1 MKKFKFF
8 AALAVLLSFV
18 SSGASLD
25 IGLGSGPMRVGSAL
39 TIPRGQLYLGA
50 HSRAFFKDE
59 ISTTAGGSSSGV
71 TFWDIQGAL
80 GLHYGF
86 TSRLELGLSQI
97 LYQDNHKGNKGY
109 NFPDDLYLR
118 AKLGSIGPK
127 TSNIRL
133 GAQVDVRL
141 PTAAH
146 HNLALEPY
154 SAGRIGMGIMGLF
167 SIVSQPL
174 FPDFGLNIN
183 LNAGVFTHNDL
194 GIQLS
199 EVTDDTLLV
208 RKDTQEFVYGLSF
221 SKGGQEFGFFAELY
235 GRRFLQQPPVSAFTR
250 ENSLYFSPGISYSTN
265 SWLQLKVAL
274 DLRILGSKDETSYE
288 GEGGSL
294 IARPWQT
301 VPNLPT
307 WRINVGAVVALHSKK
322 HIQPTPRTTEQ
333 GQLITSAPASADEK
347 LYKSLADSRQE
358 TENAEAELERIRS
371 ERQRMEDLLQ
381 RLRRILER
389 PTSGSIQ
396 PQESTAEKPKQP

>member
-1 MKKFKFF
+1 MKRFKFF
-8 AALAVLLSFV
+8 AASAVLLSIV
-18 SSGASLD
+18 SPSASLD
-25 IGLGSGPMRVGSAL
+25 IELGSGPMRVSSAL

-50 HSRAFFKDE
+50 YSRAFFKDE
-59 ISTTAGGSSSGV
+59 VSTSSSGTSSGV

-80 GLHYGF
+80 GLYYGF

-118 AKLGSIGPK
+118 VKLGSIGPK
-127 TSNIRL
+127 TSLIRL
-133 GAQVDVRL
+133 GTQVDVHL
-141 PTAAH
+141 PTAEH

-154 SAGRIGMGIMGLF
+154 SAGRIGMGIIGLF

-174 FPDFGLNIN
+174 FPDLGYHVNV
-183 LNAGVFTHNDL
+183 NAGIFTHNDL
-194 GIQLS
+194 GIQPS
-199 EVTDDTLLV
+199 EITDDTLLV
-208 RKDTQEFVYGLSF
+208 RKDTQEFIYGLSF
-221 SKGGQEFGFFAELY
+221 SKANQEFGFFAELY

-250 ENSLYFSPGISYSTN
+250 ENSLYFSPGISYAPN
-265 SWLQLKVAL
+265 PWLHLKVAL
-274 DLRILGSKDETSYE
+274 DLRLLGSNDETSYD
-288 GEGGSL
+288 GENGSL
-294 IARPWQT
+294 LDRPWQT

-322 HIQPTPRTTEQ
+322 HMQVRPRTPGQ
-333 GQLITSAPASADEK
+333 GETITSAPGQVDEK

-381 RLRRILER
+381 RLRRILEQ
-389 PTSGSIQ
+389 PGSGSTQ
-396 PQESTAEKPKQP
+396 PQTGTAEKSKQK

>member
-1 MKKFKFF
+1 MKRFKFF
-8 AALAVLLSFV
+8 AALAVLLSIV
-18 SSGASLD
+18 STGASLD
-25 IGLGSGPMRVGSAL
+25 IGLGSGPMRVSSAL
-39 TIPRGQLYLGA
+39 TVPRGQLYLGT

-59 ISTTAGGSSSGV
+59 VAKASTGLSSGE

-86 TSRLELGLSQI
+86 TSRLELGISQI

-127 TSNIRL
+127 ASSIRL

-141 PTAAH
+141 PTAEH

-154 SAGRIGMGIMGLF
+154 SAGRIGMGIIGLF

-174 FPDFGLNIN
+174 FPDIGFNIN
-183 LNAGVFTHNDL
+183 VNAGVFTHNDL

-199 EVTDDTLLV
+199 EVTDDTLFV
-208 RKDTQEFVYGLSF
+208 RKDTQEFIYGLSF
-221 SKGGQEFGFFAELY
+221 SKANQEFGFFAELY

-250 ENSLYFSPGISYSTN
+250 ENSLYFSPGISYAPN
-265 SWLQLKVAL
+265 PWLHLKVAL
-274 DLRILGSKDETSYE
+274 DLRLLGSKDETYYN

-307 WRINVGAVVALHSKK
+307 WRINVGAVVALHSQKRV
-322 HIQPTPRTTEQ
+322 QPAPRTTGQ
-333 GQLITSAPASADEK
+333 GQLITSAPGPADEK

-381 RLRRILER
+381 RLRRILEQ
-389 PTSGSIQ
+389 PASGSAQ
-396 PQESTAEKPKQP
+396 PPDSAAEKPRQE